1 MVTLLKKQCKLE
13 YFYCLFISIYCLSK
27 GLNPLPKKNIVL
39 NDRSAETG
47 EIASVFCLTVMITF
61 GGSAISLVGDTDGGV
76 WTTRRKT

>member
-1 MVTLLKKQCKLE
+1 M
-13 YFYCLFISIYCLSK
+13 FIK
-27 GLNPLPKKNIVL
+27 GSESSTKKNIVL

-61 GGSAISLVGDTDGGV
+61 GGSAISLVGDRDGGV

>member
-39 NDRSAETG
+39 SAETG

-61 GGSAISLVGDTDGGV
+61 GGSAISLVGDRDGGV